1 MCPEGNQ
8 LILLPEAHGELTA
21 KVYANVNVSGGFAA
35 HRMCRHGDAG
45 LSSQI
50 LVVRVCSDPMSRKK
64 ERVGRGFPCRPHTS
78 LASICSASH
87 VETATELDDGTSTR
101 RTRHST

>member
-1 MCPEGNQ
+1 MQLEGGARKALGKRIRNHEMRPEGNQ
-8 LILLPEAHGELTA
+8 LILLPEAHGELPA

-64 ERVGRGFPCRPHTS
+64 SV
-78 LASICSASH
+78 
-87 VETATELDDGTSTR
+87 
-101 RTRHST
+101 